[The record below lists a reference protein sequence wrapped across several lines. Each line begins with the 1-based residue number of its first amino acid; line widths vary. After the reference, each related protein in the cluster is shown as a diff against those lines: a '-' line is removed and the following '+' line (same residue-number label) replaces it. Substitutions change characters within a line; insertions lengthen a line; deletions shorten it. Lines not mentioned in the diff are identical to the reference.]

1 MQVVAWFFPFFQ
13 GLLLGIVAMA
23 FHEAGHLVA
32 APLVGIK
39 IKTIGLKWKGLYT
52 VREAGPPAKNL
63 IVSLAGPLTNLA
75 LLALWPLSHK
85 FGLANLCF
93 SFFNILPIEGSD
105 GERVW
110 KCWRQMKQE
119 RRDQEAVK
127 PYAEFGANT
136 QPGAPT
142 VKFAELSGG
151 SSRAED

>member
-1 MQVVAWFFPFFQ
+1 MHVLVWLFPVFQ
-13 GLLLGIVAMA
+13 GLMLGVVAAA

-75 LLALWPLSHK
+75 LLAFWPLSHR

-93 SFFNILPIEGSD
+93 SFFNILPMEGSD
-105 GERVW
+105 GERIW
-110 KCWRQMKQE
+110 KCWRAIKRE
-119 RRDQEAVK
+119 RRSRDSDTYAAQGTTQETTIPA
-127 PYAEFGANT
+127 
-136 QPGAPT
+136 PGLEVLAIEP
-142 VKFAELSGG
+142 SHG
-151 SSRAED
+151 ED